1 MTTTTLLRIDAS
13 PRGEGSH
20 SRRLADQLEGLW
32 RAANPLGRVVMRDLR
47 VEPPPHLDA
56 DTIAGL
62 RAGAGAPCGAPR
74 SDALIAEL
82 AGATDLLISSPLHNL
97 GMPSSLKAWI
107 DHVVRVGH
115 TIELGPEGYRGR
127 LAGRRAYVVTACGG
141 LPGEDDDFLLPHLRA
156 VLRLLGWAEVEVVRL
171 VGTALAEP
179 ERTRHARLAEA
190 ALARLF
196 ADASASC
203 WQGRIDAADHAML
216 ADLRRGQAAAILA
229 RDAEAYAALCTDD
242 VCLLLPGLDL
252 VQGRA
257 ALLERERELLRDSSI
272 VRFDKTP
279 ERVIVEGDTA
289 IEVGRQYVEL
299 AGAGAATGVFARTQ
313 KYTHVLR
320 RGPSGWR
327 FAVLMSNACE

>member
-1 MTTTTLLRIDAS
+1 
-13 PRGEGSH
+13 
-20 SRRLADQLEGLW
+20 
-32 RAANPLGRVVMRDLR
+32 
-47 VEPPPHLDA
+47 
-56 DTIAGL
+56 
-62 RAGAGAPCGAPR
+62 
-74 SDALIAEL
+74 LIAEL

-97 GMPSSLKAWI
+97 GMPSSLKAWL

-115 TIELGPEGYRGR
+115 TIERGPEGYRGR

-141 LPGEDDDFLLPHLRA
+141 LPGEDDDFLVPHLRA
-156 VLRLLGWAEVEVVRL
+156 ALRLLGWAEVEVVRL

-179 ERTRHARLAEA
+179 ERTRHAQLAA
-190 ALARLF
+190 AELARLF
-196 ADASASC
+196 ADASAPR
-203 WQGRIDAADHAML
+203 GADHAML

-242 VCLLLPGLDL
+242 VCLLLPGIDL

-257 ALLERERELLRDSSI
+257 ALLERERELLRDCSI

-289 IEVGRQYVEL
+289 IEVGRQVVEL
-299 AGAGAATGVFARTQ
+299 ADAGAATGVFARTQ

-320 RGPSGWR
+320 RGPNGWR